1 MISQEELLQKVKLR
15 SLEKVVYTRNQE
27 PFSIS
32 IAELPP
38 LIPSAMQANAVL
50 NTKIEKE
57 SSYLK
62 NVKFNGAYIICTVIL
77 A

>member
-32 IAELPP
+32 IEELPP
-38 LIPSAMQANAVL
+38 LIPSAMQANAIL
-50 NTKIEKE
+50 NKENEKE

-62 NVKFNGAYIICTVIL
+62 NVKFNSAYIICTVIL